1 LLLEVEVVVW
11 TWVVEVAVVAY
22 SQVQQNQLQQEH
34 QSQLQWVLV
43 ELVLRQVVHH
53 NHGDTNSQLAQQ
65 MEAIQF
71 LAHSQQ
77 LVVDTAV
84 VHILVTH
91 QIPDMETLAGLVAGH
106 QDTLMEIRE
115 EMVLE
120 QQDKEMLEAHLLD
133 NIIQVAVAVQV
144 Q

>member
-1 LLLEVEVVVW
+1 
-11 TWVVEVAVVAY
+11 
-22 SQVQQNQLQQEH
+22 
-34 QSQLQWVLV
+34 VLV

-84 VHILVTH
+84 VHILDIH
-91 QIPDMETLAGLVAGH
+91 QTTDMETLVGLAVAH

-115 EMVLE
+115 EMVQE
-120 QQDKEMLEAHLLD
+120 QRDKEMLAA
-133 NIIQVAVAVQV
+133 QV
-144 Q
+144 